1 MEAFADVDDL
11 QTRWRT
17 LTEGE
22 QAKATVELQD
32 ASAFIAGEMRR
43 YGVAIDPSDEVQ
55 SQNLVR
61 VTCDVVRRSM
71 SPRLDASEGT
81 PLAPFTESTITADV
95 FTESYKYANP
105 LGDYYLTKSDK
116 SALGIGR
123 MRVSQIQV
131 KVGGPCEG

>member
-1 MEAFADVDDL
+1 MKAFATTVDL
-11 QTRWRT
+11 QARWRT
-17 LTEGE
+17 LTEDE
-22 QAKATVELQD
+22 LAMAEVELQD

-43 YGVAIDPSDEVQ
+43 YDVAIDPSDEVQ

-61 VTCDVVRRSM
+61 VTCEVVRRSM

-105 LGDYYLTKSDK
+105 LGDYYLTAADK
-116 SALGIGR
+116 QSLGIGR
-123 MRVSQIQV
+123 MRVRQWQV
-131 KVGGPCEG
+131 KIGGSDEG